1 MKKSIFW
8 ALTVIFLFTFTSL
21 AFSEEEAMTPEKISG
36 IWEGRC
42 NVILNDMAGVW
53 RNSCRALFTPNLN
66 GIMSCRGQSAP
77 FKFVFDGQGDIVNNH
92 LIIYDREKPSV
103 IRIEAYITS
112 KNQLEGGIRPTGN
125 IKTRDLLGF
134 KKIREL
140 TDEEKQLPLAQL
152 EGLLK

>member
-1 MKKSIFW
+1 MKKGIFW
-8 ALTVIFLFTFTSL
+8 ALTVIFFFTFISL

-36 IWEGRC
+36 IWEGRY
-42 NVILNDMAGVW
+42 NYITSFQAMAW

-66 GIMSCRGQSAP
+66 GIMSCRGHSGP

-112 KNQLEGGIRPTGN
+112 KNQLEGDIPPTGN
-125 IKTRDLLGF
+125 IKKGDLLGF